1 MRLLRG
7 LFIASLSALALSLW
21 MSAPASARDTL
32 ADIKQRGTLIVG
44 VKSDYKPFGY
54 LDPSGKNVGIEPELA
69 ADVARRLGVKIQY
82 VPVVAANRL
91 QFLQQGRIDL
101 LIATMSD
108 TTEREQLVG
117 IVKPSYYSSGAD
129 ILTRKGSGLKTW
141 ADVKGKKLCAIQGAY
156 YNKDAED
163 KYGATLVA
171 FTGTTE
177 ALNALKEGSC
187 VGFLFD
193 DTFNNPKPAI
203 DPAFS
208 DYDTPLPSIEAIPW
222 GVAVDK
228 GDDKFMAFMS
238 DVVKDWHKSGLILSL
253 EKKYN
258 VPQSEFAKKMYAEAN
273 HK

>member
-1 MRLLRG
+1 MKLLRG
-7 LFIASLSALALSLW
+7 FFVACVGALVLAFW
-21 MSAPASARDTL
+21 TTAPASARDTL

-54 LDPSGKNVGIEPELA
+54 LDPSGKNVGLEPELA
-69 ADVARRLGVKIQY
+69 ADVARRLGVKVQY

-108 TTEREQLVG
+108 TPEREKLVD
-117 IVKPSYYSSGAD
+117 IIKPSYYSSGAD
-129 ILTRKGSGLKTW
+129 ILARKGSGLKTW
-141 ADVKGKKLCAIQGAY
+141 DDVKGKKLCAIQGAY

-193 DTFNNPKPAI
+193 DTFNNPKTL
-203 DPAFS
+203 DPEWAG
-208 DYDTPLPSIEAIPW
+208 YETPLPSIEAIPW
-222 GVAVDK
+222 GIAVAN
-228 GDDKFMAFMS
+228 GDDKFAAFMS

-253 EKKYN
+253 EKKYGI
-258 VPQSEFAKKMYAEAN
+258 PQSEFAKKMYAEAN

>member
-1 MRLLRG
+1 MKLARG
-7 LFIASLSALALSLW
+7 IFFGALCALVLALW
-21 MSAPASARDTL
+21 TTAPASARDTL

-44 VKSDYKPFGY
+44 VKTDYKPFGY
-54 LDPSGKNVGIEPELA
+54 LDPSGQVVGMEPELA

-117 IVKPSYYSSGAD
+117 IVKPNYYSSGAD
-129 ILTRKGSGLKTW
+129 VLTHKGSGLKSW
-141 ADVKGKKLCAIQGAY
+141 ADVRGKKLCAIQGAY

-177 ALNALKEGSC
+177 ALNALKQGDC

-193 DTFNNPKPAI
+193 DTFNNPKPNI
-203 DPAFS
+203 DPAFA

-222 GVAVDK
+222 GVAVAK
-228 GDDKFMAFMS
+228 DDPKFYAYMS
-238 DVVKDWHKSGLILSL
+238 DVIKDWHKSGLILSL
-253 EKKYN
+253 EKKYGI
-258 VPQSEFAKKMYAEAN
+258 PTSEYAKKMNEEA
-273 HK
+273 KK

>member
-1 MRLLRG
+1 MRFVRG
-7 LFIASLSALALSLW
+7 LFLGALGTLVLAFW
-21 MSAPASARDTL
+21 TSAPASARDTL
-32 ADIKQRGTLIVG
+32 AQIKQRGTLIVG
-44 VKSDYKPFGY
+44 VKTDYKPFGY

-108 TTEREQLVG
+108 TAEREQLVG
-117 IVKPSYYSSGAD
+117 IVKPNYYSSGAD
-129 ILTRKGSGLKTW
+129 ILARKGSGLKTW
-141 ADVKGKKLCAIQGAY
+141 ADVRGKKLCAIQGAY

-177 ALNALKEGSC
+177 ALNALKEGDC

-193 DTFNNPKPAI
+193 DTFNNPLTETPEWAG
-203 DPAFS
+203 
-208 DYDTPLPSIEAIPW
+208 YETPLPSIEAIPW
-222 GVAVDK
+222 GVAVAK
-228 GDDKFMAFMS
+228 DDPKFMDFMS
-238 DVVKDWHKSGLILSL
+238 DVVKDWHKTGLILSL
-253 EKKYN
+253 EKKYH
-258 VPQSEFAKKMYAEAN
+258 VPVSEFAQKMYAEAN
-273 HK
+273 KK